1 MRLTHIGRNHHPGTR
16 AVTRIRTDVS
26 IALVTIVF
34 ALIFALD
41 HFTGAAPVQ
50 HLYYLPIAYV
60 AFRFGIR
67 PGIGGAL
74 VAIAL
79 YHVANPHLITFG
91 ALESDSLQIAV
102 FIGVA
107 IVTARQATDARRLH
121 HLAMTDDLTG
131 LHNLRSFELRLKSM
145 VHAARRDHTPLSL
158 MVLDVDRLKLLNDR
172 HGHLTGAAAVQTVG
186 HLIATGTAADAAAC
200 RYGGDEFVIALPRA
214 DAAQAVGTAEH
225 LRRTVH
231 SIAPMLAGVQFPAGT
246 LSISVGLAAQ
256 TFAGSD
262 MPTATMPDD
271 EVGETLFRAA
281 DAALYA
287 AKNSGRNRVRGM

>member
-1 MRLTHIGRNHHPGTR
+1 M
-16 AVTRIRTDVS
+16 TRIRTDVS
-26 IALVTIVF
+26 IALVTVAF
-34 ALIFALD
+34 AVIFAVD
-41 HFTGAAPVQ
+41 HLTGAAPVQ
-50 HLYYLPIAYV
+50 HLYYLPIGYV

-74 VAIAL
+74 VAIVL
-79 YHVANPHLITFG
+79 YHIANPHLITLG

-102 FIGVA
+102 FMGVA
-107 IVTARQATDARRLH
+107 IVTAQQATDSRRLH

-158 MVLDVDRLKLLNDR
+158 MVLDVDRLKLINDR
-172 HGHLTGAAAVQTVG
+172 HGHLTGAAVVQTVG
-186 HLIATGTAADAAAC
+186 HLIAAGTTADAAAC
-200 RYGGDEFVIALPRA
+200 RYGGDEFVIALPQV

-231 SIAPMLAGVQFPAGT
+231 SVAPVLAGVEFPAGT
-246 LSISVGLAAQ
+246 LSISVGLASQ
-256 TFAGSD
+256 TFAAGD
-262 MPTATMPDD
+262 TPNATTPDD
-271 EVGETLFRAA
+271 EVGEALFQAA

-287 AKNSGRNRVRGM
+287 AKNGGRNRVHGM